1 MANAAMKFLECPGLP
16 DLILIKWVNGAE
28 AQHSFTLTAHSRQ
41 KEGVTMLVTR
51 NDFRIDP
58 RNFDL
63 SDGHNVLRIICGL
76 FMFPHIAGKFVA
88 GALNPGTVGF
98 FAKAGFVPPE
108 YWVLLA
114 AFAEGATGIALV
126 LGICTRWSALGA
138 AGVMAFAVY
147 ALHMVKGFGWTWNT
161 GGYEY
166 PVFWGLAAVAV
177 ALTEFKRMAATEDR
191 RQPAALNT
199 LKHA

>member
-1 MANAAMKFLECPGLP
+1 
-16 DLILIKWVNGAE
+16 
-28 AQHSFTLTAHSRQ
+28 
-41 KEGVTMLVTR
+41 MLVTR
-51 NDFRIDP
+51 DDFRIDL

-88 GALNPGTVGF
+88 GAVNPGTVAF
-98 FAKAGFVPPE
+98 FAKAGFAPPE

-114 AFAEGATGIALV
+114 ACAEGATGVALV

-147 ALHMVKGFGWTWNT
+147 ALQMVKGFGWTWNT

-166 PVFWGLAAVAV
+166 PVFWGIAAVAV
-177 ALTEFKRMAATEDR
+177 ALTEFKRMAVSGGQ
-191 RQPAALNT
+191 RQITPLNT